1 MYKTIS
7 METNKKCSTLS
18 LAMSMLLG
26 AVFILSSLSKAVNI
40 YSFAMETGLY
50 INLYMPMWLH
60 GGDMSCAVLVCTI
73 EMFVGL
79 LAFRQEYRVQSS
91 LLLFV
96 ILLFFVCLTGI
107 NCFFPSTFAGS
118 IESCGCFGELIH
130 FTPFGSFMKSGI
142 LWLLSSIHLIGI
154 SRSGEIRE
162 IRKSTENMLTDTST
176 YTILV
181 LSFIPP
187 LFSLM
192 FFNDMEHHTYIIAYL
207 LLCPAVILL
216 SFRSIYRYGLR
227 NS

>member
-7 METNKKCSTLS
+7 METNKKYSTLS
-18 LAMSMLLG
+18 LAMSTLLG

-162 IRKSTENMLTDTST
+162 IRKSTENMLTDTFT
-176 YTILV
+176 YTILA
-181 LSFIPP
+181 LSFIPS
-187 LFSLM
+187 LFSLTLL
-192 FFNDMEHHTYIIAYL
+192 NSMEHQTYIIIYMC
-207 LLCPAVILL
+207 LCPIVVLM
-216 SFRSIYRYGLR
+216 SFRNVYKRRLK

>member
-1 MYKTIS
+1 MDI
-7 METNKKCSTLS
+7 NKKYSSLS
-18 LAMSMLLG
+18 LAMGMLLG

-60 GGDMSCAVLVCTI
+60 GGDMSCAVLVCAI

-79 LAFRQEYRVQSS
+79 LAFRQEYRAQSS
-91 LLLFV
+91 LLFFV

-130 FTPFGSFMKSGI
+130 FTPFGSFMKSSI
-142 LWLLSSIHLIGI
+142 LWLFSSIHLVGI
-154 SRSGEIRE
+154 LRSGGIHE
-162 IRKSTENMLTDTST
+162 IRKSTENMLTDTFT
-176 YTILV
+176 YIILV
-181 LSFIPP
+181 LSFIPSM
-187 LFSLM
+187 FSLVL
-192 FFNDMEHHTYIIAYL
+192 FNDMEHHTYIIAYL
-207 LLCPAVILL
+207 LLCPIVILL

-227 NS
+227 NR